1 MNKIPYKQ
9 YCWSLGTTSFRTK
22 NFNKTI
28 EQQLMLLYDFW
39 NLPENKN
46 KYWEGNNK
54 LQSEYYDFMHKND
67 FITGEAANK
76 PKDAREK
83 TSGLVDIGLIDE
95 QRRVT
100 EAGLALLSISKIGNF
115 EADNF
120 LQIDKDSFL
129 YLKQLLK
136 TSNNINGEIVRPFI
150 ILLYLLSKFDEL
162 SLDEYAYLLPLCTSA
177 DYTEQIVNGIKA
189 HRAGKVTIDEIII
202 SRLMKME
209 NYQSALKRFLEN
221 KVTED
226 LLCEI
231 GINRKSRNYD
241 KPYFSLYKNL
251 YEVYVGGNLSK
262 LEDVYNAT
270 KEVNIGIW
278 WRNYLF
284 NTTSIKAI
292 NKNPQKCKNKTI
304 FDNAKAEKDFKVAF
318 FELMH
323 LFKAK
328 ATLSDYLDLNRR
340 YIKITNVVLFED
352 NAVKLDIVPKYF
364 FKPIIDKLYEEAY
377 KASKMLFKNVELE
390 DICRALVFNEKAIVN
405 GVNTEFAT
413 KYKTLNE
420 VKYVVERKRYDR
432 LKILIDNKFTD
443 DNLLIL
449 LDYFKERKD
458 KEIYQMITDSADIP
472 TIFEYILGII
482 WYKISERT
490 GKILEYMKLSL
501 DADLLPKTHAAGGEA
516 DIVYEYEKTKYY
528 PKHSL
533 LLEATLADSTN
544 QRRMEMEPV
553 SRHLGQHLLNTG
565 NLKSYCVFATTF
577 LHMNV
582 VSDFRMRKDNY
593 YYDSKDPSKFIQG
606 MKIIPLE
613 TDDLKNII
621 IKNKKYKELY
631 GVFENLHN
639 QQLAPYEW
647 RKKLVNIIAN

>member
-1 MNKIPYKQ
+1 MSKIPYKQ

-28 EQQLMLLYDFW
+28 EEQLMLLDEFW
-39 NLPENKN
+39 KLPENKN
-46 KYWEGNNK
+46 ENWRKNNK
-54 LQSEYYDFMHKND
+54 LQSNYYDFIHKCE
-67 FITGEAANK
+67 FITGSAANK

-83 TSGLVDIGLIDE
+83 TSGLVDIGLINE
-95 QRRVT
+95 ERRLT
-100 EAGLALLSISKIGNF
+100 EAGLALLSISKKADF
-115 EADNF
+115 ESDNF
-120 LQIDKDSFL
+120 LQIDKDSFV

-136 TSNNINGEIVRPFI
+136 TSNNINGDTVRPFI
-150 ILLYLLSKFDEL
+150 VLLYLLLKFDEL
-162 SLDEYAYLLPLCTSA
+162 TLDEYAYLLPLCTNA
-177 DYTEQIVNGIKA
+177 DYTKEIIEAIKDY
-189 HRAGKVTIDEIII
+189 RAGKTTIDEIII
-202 SRLMKME
+202 SRFMKMD
-209 NYQSALKRFLEN
+209 NYQTALKRLLEN
-221 KVTED
+221 QVTED
-226 LLCEI
+226 LLCEV

-241 KPYFSLYKNL
+241 KSYLNLYKTL
-251 YEVYVGGNLSK
+251 YAVYVDKKLSK
-262 LEDVYNAT
+262 LIDVHGAT
-270 KEVNIGIW
+270 KKVSIGIW

-284 NTTSIKAI
+284 NKKSANAI
-292 NKNPQKCKNKTI
+292 NKNPEGCKNKTI
-304 FDNAKAEKDFKVAF
+304 FDDVKTVEEFKTAFFNIMQLFKV
-318 FELMH
+318 
-323 LFKAK
+323 KS
-328 ATLSDYLDLNRR
+328 TLVDYLDLNRR
-340 YIKITNVVLFED
+340 YIKIADVILFED
-352 NAVKLDIVPKYF
+352 NVVKLDTIPKYF
-364 FKPIIDKLYEEAY
+364 FKPVIDELYKEAY
-377 KASKMLFKNVELE
+377 STSELLFKNVELS
-390 DICRALVFNEKAIVN
+390 DICKALVFNEKSIVS
-405 GVNTEFAT
+405 GVNKEFAINL
-413 KYKTLNE
+413 KSLNE
-420 VKYVVERKRYDR
+420 VQNIVDKKRYDR
-432 LKILIDNKFTD
+432 LAVLINNKFTD
-443 DNLLIL
+443 SNLLNL

-458 KEIYQMITDSADIP
+458 KEIYQMVTDSADIP

-490 GKILEYMKLSL
+490 GKILDYMKLSL

-582 VSDFRMRKDNY
+582 VSDFRIRKNNY
-593 YYDSKDPSKFIQG
+593 YYDSKDPLKFIQG

-647 RKKLVNIIAN
+647 QKKLANIIAN